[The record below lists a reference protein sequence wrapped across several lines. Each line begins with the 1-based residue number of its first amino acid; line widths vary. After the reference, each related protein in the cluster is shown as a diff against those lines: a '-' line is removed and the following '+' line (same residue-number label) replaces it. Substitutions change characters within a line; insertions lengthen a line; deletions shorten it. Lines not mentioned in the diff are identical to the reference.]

1 MKTGIMQTGLSHP
14 ERLEAGWDWF
24 TGSGLYPEDIL
35 NLKNEGWEPWISAHC
50 EDREVWIRPTPKAEV
65 PEVVAEDGGPDD

>member
-24 TGSGLYPEDIL
+24 TGTGLTGDEIA
-35 NLKNEGWEPWISAHC
+35 NLMDEGWELWAVESDK
-50 EDREVWIRPTPKAEV
+50 DREVWIRPTPKPEV
-65 PEVVAEDGGPDD
+65 PEVVAEEGGPDD